1 MENKK
6 LNIKLALVAV
16 FSFSVLLVSLFA
28 SSEKKISKDP
38 NLKSDTTIQIKPAD
52 TVVSVKG
59 KKVLYI
65 GDSHTT
71 YAYGWQ
77 DRLCRRTGMS
87 YLNTAVGGKTTSWML
102 GVLKNNINSSFDY
115 CIIWGGANDMA
126 GNTKIKD
133 AIQNVQ
139 KMVDIC
145 NSKQVKA
152 IVMTGFSPKDCIDVS
167 RQSKAWQP
175 YPKRYEVFQK
185 MLQDSIKGATVIKSH
200 FISRKDR
207 DCGDFCCHMASSG
220 HIKMADSMISRLK
233 FKTVK

>member
-1 MENKK
+1 MKSQ
-6 LNIKLALVAV
+6 IKFKTGLLVLFLSLFF
-16 FSFSVLLVSLFA
+16 FSFF
-28 SSEKKISKDP
+28 ISRPSRADVGIKEV
-38 NLKSDTTIQIKPAD
+38 SDTPKIQMKLD
-52 TVVSVKG
+52 TVISVRG

-71 YAYGWQ
+71 YAFGWQ
-77 DRLCRRTGMS
+77 DRLCKRTGMT
-87 YLNTAVGGKTTSWML
+87 YVNTAVGGKTTSWML
-102 GVLKNNINSSFDY
+102 GVLKTNIHPNFDY

-133 AIQNVQ
+133 AIHNVQ

-145 NSKQVKA
+145 NSKGVKA
-152 IVMTGFSPKDCIDVS
+152 IVMTGFSPKDCVDVS
-167 RQSKAWQP
+167 RQSPAWQP
-175 YPKRYEVFQK
+175 YPKRYEVFQQ

-233 FKTVK
+233 FKTIK